1 MNKILL
7 SLAVASASLTAIP
20 VMAMSKKP
28 TPEPEPVIVPAPDQI
43 VRFIAIGDMGTG
55 KDGQYK
61 VAAAMKE
68 VCDARGCDFALG
80 LGDNI
85 YEKGVDGKNDIQ
97 FETKFEEPYAD
108 FSMPF
113 YMTLGNHDNTW
124 ITAGDGLNNDRGE
137 AQVAYHYRTDRMSDK
152 WQMPARYYQFNAPQ
166 NVDNPLVSFFSMDS
180 TPLSGVTDADLE
192 YNQFAYKKRQGDWL
206 KDSIAQSNSPWK
218 IAFAHHAYRS
228 NGKHGN
234 AGLYDYLLG
243 HGLFYKNMV
252 KDNVCD
258 KVDMIIAGHDH
269 DLQLLKP
276 VDSCGKTVHMVSGAG
291 GKSRDFGNPNR
302 NESYWQEDNT
312 LGFFY
317 IEIEGDELR
326 TTAYTVDSVSGEHT
340 AAYNKVLQR
349 Q

>member
-7 SLAVASASLTAIP
+7 SLSVVSASIAAP
-20 VMAMSKKP
+20 AFSMSK
-28 TPEPEPVIVPAPDQI
+28 TPDPIIVPAPNKI

-61 VAAAMKE
+61 VAAAIKE
-68 VCDARGCDFALG
+68 VCELKGCDFALG

-97 FETKFEEPYAD
+97 FETKFEDPYSEL
-108 FSMPF
+108 SMPF

-124 ITAGDGLNNDRGE
+124 IFAGDGLNNDRGE
-137 AQVAYHYRTDRMSDK
+137 DQVDYHYRTDRTSDK
-152 WQMPARYYQFNAPQ
+152 WQMPARYYQFNAPAD
-166 NVDNPLVSFFSMDS
+166 VSNPLVSFFSMDS
-180 TPLSGVTDADLE
+180 TPLASLSDADIE
-192 YNQFAYKKRQGDWL
+192 YNPIFYKKRQGDWL
-206 KDSIAQSNSPWK
+206 KDSIQQSNSPWK
-218 IAFAHHAYRS
+218 VAFAHHAYRS

-234 AGLYDYLLG
+234 AGSYDNLLG
-243 HGLFYKNMV
+243 QGLFYKKML

-258 KVDMIIAGHDH
+258 KVDVIIAGHDH

-276 VDSCGKTVHMVSGAG
+276 VDSCGKTFHIVSGAG
-291 GKSRDFGNPNR
+291 GKARDFGDENR
-302 NESYWQEDNT
+302 NESYWQQDNS

-317 IEIEGDELR
+317 IEIEGDEFR
-326 TTAYTVDSVSGEHT
+326 STAYTVHDVSGEHT
-340 AAYNKVLQR
+340 AAFSKTFQR

>member
-7 SLAVASASLTAIP
+7 SLAVASASLTAMP
-20 VMAMSKKP
+20 ALSMSKKP
-28 TPEPEPVIVPAPDQI
+28 APEPEPVIVPAPNQI

-61 VAAAMKE
+61 VSAAIKE
-68 VCDARGCDFALG
+68 ICDARGCDFALG

-97 FETKFEEPYAD
+97 FETKFEDPYANLD
-108 FSMPF
+108 MPF

-124 ITAGDGLNNDRGE
+124 ISGGDGLNNDRGE
-137 AQVAYHYRTDRMSDK
+137 AQVEYHYRKDRVSDK

-180 TPLSGVTDADLE
+180 TPLAGVTDADIE
-192 YNQFAYKKRQGDWL
+192 YNQFAYKKRQGNWL
-206 KDSIAQSNSPWK
+206 KDSIKQSTSPWK
-218 IAFAHHAYRS
+218 IAFAHHSYRS
-228 NGKHGN
+228 NGRHGN
-234 AGLYDYLLG
+234 AGLYDYLPG

-258 KVDMIIAGHDH
+258 KVDVIIAGHDH

-276 VDSCGKTVHMVSGAG
+276 VSSCGKTYHMVSGAG
-291 GKSRDFGNPNR
+291 AKSRGFGNANR
-302 NESYWQEDNT
+302 NESYWQKDNS

-317 IEIEGDELR
+317 VEIEGDELR
-326 TTAYTVDSVSGEHT
+326 TTAYTVHDVSGEYT
-340 AAYNKVLQR
+340 AEHNQVLKR
-349 Q
+349 K